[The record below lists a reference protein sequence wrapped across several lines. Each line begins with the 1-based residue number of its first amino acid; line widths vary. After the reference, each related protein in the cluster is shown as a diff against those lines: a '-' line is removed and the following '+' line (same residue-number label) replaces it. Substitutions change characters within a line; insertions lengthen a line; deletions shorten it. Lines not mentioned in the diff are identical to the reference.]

1 VPKHRLHVIIRKRGV
16 FMRILGIDPGFAIMG
31 YGVIDYYKNK
41 VEVLEYGV
49 IRTEAHTD
57 FNKRL
62 LKNYQGINEIISLYN
77 PEHIS
82 MEQLFYN
89 TNQKTVINVCQAR
102 GVAVLAVAQKDL
114 PFFEYTPLQIKQA
127 LCGYGRADKN
137 QVQQMVKVLANLKDI
152 PKPDDA
158 ADALAVAICHAHSY
172 REERN
177 NKNTCTSI

>member
-1 VPKHRLHVIIRKRGV
+1 MLKIDCRDIITKQGV

-31 YGVIDYYKNK
+31 YGVIDYFKNK
-41 VEVLEYGV
+41 IEVLEYGV
-49 IRTEAHTD
+49 IRTEANTE

-62 LKNYQGINEIISLYN
+62 LRNYQGINEIISIYK
-77 PEHIS
+77 PDHVS

-137 QVQQMVKVLANLKDI
+137 QVQQMVRVLANLKDI

-158 ADALAVAICHAHSY
+158 ADALAVAICHANSF
-172 REERN
+172 REER
-177 NKNTCTSI
+177 KKQDICTNI